1 MSDLP
6 KRIITGA
13 FIFLFILVISLIN
26 RYVLLLGLTVL
37 SVVSILEMDNALR
50 RIGFE
55 SLLNIALLFNIA
67 FILAANY
74 IDRTLLLVSIVIYF
88 ILLFVLYVLKEDM
101 KFENLLSN
109 LFIFSYITI
118 PYILLG
124 LMYDMRWVLFSFL
137 ISSVTD
143 TFAYFAGTLFGK
155 HKLIERL
162 SPKKTIEGSIGGII
176 GSVLFT
182 ILFVYVFKIEHS
194 ILIYIFA
201 IIISALSQIGD
212 LFASHIKRNVGIK
225 DYSHILKAHGG
236 IMDRF
241 DSLLLIAP
249 LIYLLDYLMR
259 FVLW

>member
-1 MSDLP
+1 MLP
-6 KRIITGA
+6 SA
-13 FIFLFILVISLIN
+13 F
-26 RYVLLLGLTVL
+26 
-37 SVVSILEMDNALR
+37 
-50 RIGFE
+50 
-55 SLLNIALLFNIA
+55 
-67 FILAANY
+67 
-74 IDRTLLLVSIVIYF
+74 
-88 ILLFVLYVLKEDM
+88 
-101 KFENLLSN
+101 
-109 LFIFSYITI
+109 
-118 PYILLG
+118 
-124 LMYDMRWVLFSFL
+124 
-137 ISSVTD
+137 
-143 TFAYFAGTLFGK
+143 FAYFAGTLFGK

-176 GSVLFT
+176 GSFLFT

-201 IIISALSQIGD
+201 IIVSALSQIGD

-259 FVLW
+259 FVL

>member
-6 KRIITGA
+6 RRIITGI
-13 FIFLFILVISLIN
+13 FVFLFILVISLIN

-37 SVVSILEMDNALR
+37 SVVSILEMDNALSK
-50 RIGFE
+50 IGFS
-55 SLLNIALLFNIA
+55 SLLIVAVLSNIA
-67 FILAANY
+67 FILLANY
-74 IDRTLLLVSIVIYF
+74 IDKTLLLISVIIYF
-88 ILLFVLYVLKEDM
+88 IILFVLYVLKKDM

-109 LFIFSYITI
+109 IFIFCYITI
-118 PYILLG
+118 PYVMLG
-124 LMYDMRWVLFSFL
+124 LIYDMRWVLFSFL
-137 ISSVTD
+137 ISSVND
-143 TFAYFAGTLFGK
+143 TFAYFTGTLFGK

-162 SPKKTIEGSIGGII
+162 SPKKTIEGSIGGVI

-182 ILFVYVFKIEHS
+182 IVFVYVFKIKHNF
-194 ILIYIFA
+194 LIYIFA
-201 IIISALSQIGD
+201 IIVSALSQIGD

-225 DYSHILKAHGG
+225 DYSHVLKSHGG

-259 FVLW
+259 FVL